1 MEKAASLKLTLLVAV
16 LFCFVNSTKSTGVPH
31 GNKVN
36 AIAVITGREGG
47 PKGSIFFYQDGDHG
61 PTILNG
67 YLHGLP
73 PGHHGFH
80 VHAAGDTR
88 HECNSAGSHFNP
100 HNMLHGSKEDEHR
113 HAGDLG
119 NLIVDAYGNAYL
131 SHFLDNKIRLTG
143 PHSII
148 GRAIVIHKDQD
159 DFGRGGHNDSKSTG
173 HAGERIACGVIGLL
187 SY

>member
-47 PKGSIFFYQDGDHG
+47 PKGSIFFFQDGDHG

-88 HECNSAGSHFNP
+88 HECNSAGMTITYKMRRKDIYYP
-100 HNMLHGSKEDEHR
+100 K
-113 HAGDLG
+113 
-119 NLIVDAYGNAYL
+119 LIYQ
-131 SHFLDNKIRLTG
+131 
-143 PHSII
+143 
-148 GRAIVIHKDQD
+148 IVVCVILPLP
-159 DFGRGGHNDSKSTG
+159 KS
-173 HAGERIACGVIGLL
+173 
-187 SY
+187 S

>member
-16 LFCFVNSTKSTGVPH
+16 LFC
-31 GNKVN
+31 
-36 AIAVITGREGG
+36 
-47 PKGSIFFYQDGDHG
+47 

-119 NLIVDAYGNAYL
+119 NLIVDVYGNAYL

-173 HAGERIACGVIGLL
+173 HAGERIACGKYKLE
-187 SY
+187 